1 MTTVSAAGARRSAD
15 AAPAGLTSGFASTSI
30 ADADGTR
37 ADPAGADAD
46 APAGPKKKDPTK
58 RRTASASV
66 SPLRTRE
73 FFSPRRRRPDADRHW
88 AWRSGSRDIAA
99 GNSGLLRPDPSSSAS

>member
-37 ADPAGADAD
+37 ADPGAD

-73 FFSPRRRRPDADRHW
+73 FFSPRRRRPDADRHC

-99 GNSGLLRPDPSSSAS
+99 GNNGLFRPEPSSCAS